1 MNISL
6 NLNSAR
12 LTSEQIFQANLQAS
26 LDETRAREVY
36 HWYTSL
42 DEDIRSE
49 VTNYFRFEETVLTR
63 KEIWDTY
70 LEGVISNEETN
81 NLLRSK

>member
-1 MNISL
+1 MNI
-6 NLNSAR
+6 NINVNSAR
-12 LTSEQIFQANLQAS
+12 LTSEQTFQANLQAS

-36 HWYTSL
+36 QWYTSL

-49 VTNYFRFEETVLTR
+49 VTAYFRSEETKLTK

-70 LEGVISNEETN
+70 LEGVISNEEAN

>member
-1 MNISL
+1 MNISI
-6 NLNSAR
+6 NVNSAR

-26 LDETRAREVY
+26 LEENRARELY
-36 HWYTSL
+36 QWYNSL

-49 VTNYFRFEETVLTR
+49 VTAYFRFEDTKLSK

-70 LEGVISNEETN
+70 LEGVISNEEAN

>member
-1 MNISL
+1 MSISI

-26 LDETRAREVY
+26 LEENRAREVY
-36 HWYTSL
+36 QWYTSL

-49 VTNYFRFEETVLTR
+49 VTNYFRSEETEMSKR
-63 KEIWDTY
+63 EIWDTY
-70 LEGVISNEETN
+70 LEGVISLEEAN
-81 NLLRSK
+81 KLLLEK

>member
-1 MNISL
+1 MNI
-6 NLNSAR
+6 NINVNSAR

-26 LDETRAREVY
+26 LEESRAREVY

-42 DEDIRSE
+42 DEDIKAE
-49 VTNYFRFEETVLTR
+49 VEAYFSFRETSLSR

-70 LEGVISNEETN
+70 LQGVISNEEAN
-81 NLLRSK
+81 KLLLEK

>member
-1 MNISL
+1 MNI
-6 NLNSAR
+6 NINVNAAR

-26 LDETRAREVY
+26 LEEKRAREVY

-49 VTNYFRFEETVLTR
+49 VTNYFRSEETEMSKR
-63 KEIWDTY
+63 EIWDTY
-70 LEGVISNEETN
+70 LEGVISDEEAN
-81 NLLRSK
+81 KLLLEK

>member
-1 MNISL
+1 MIHMGINT
-6 NLNSAR
+6 AR

-36 HWYTSL
+36 QWYTSL
-42 DEDIRSE
+42 DEDIKSE
-49 VTNYFRFEETVLTR
+49 VSSYFRFEETKLSK

-70 LEGVISNEETN
+70 LEGVISNEEAN
-81 NLLRSK
+81 KLLLEK

>member
-1 MNISL
+1 MNINL

-26 LDETRAREVY
+26 LEEKRAREVY
-36 HWYTSL
+36 QWYTSL
-42 DEDIRSE
+42 DEDVKAEVEGYFSWSE
-49 VTNYFRFEETVLTR
+49 TNMSK

-70 LEGVISNEETN
+70 LEGIISNEEAN

>member
-1 MNISL
+1 MNISI
-6 NLNSAR
+6 NVNYAR

-36 HWYTSL
+36 QWYTSL
-42 DEDIRSE
+42 DEDIKSE
-49 VTNYFRFEETVLTR
+49 VSSYFRFEETKLSK

-70 LEGVISNEETN
+70 LEGVISNEEAN
-81 NLLRSK
+81 KLLLEK

>member
-1 MNISL
+1 MNI
-6 NLNSAR
+6 NLNINNAR

-36 HWYTSL
+36 QWYTSL

-49 VTNYFRFEETVLTR
+49 VTNYFRFEETKLSK

-70 LEGVISNEETN
+70 LEGIISNEEAN